1 MSKTSNPIEQAIK
14 SYLDERAKTDDLFAK
29 SYAKPNKNISEC
41 CAYVWGEAYKRSV
54 AISIPGYNGK
64 GADISREEV
73 FGMAVH
79 YYDEDD
85 IKVAKMPAN
94 VKVSSSSV
102 SKPVELTEEDKE
114 KAREAAI
121 QRLAEEQ
128 HALLRK
134 KSTKAKKEV
143 TEVQQMSLF

>member
-1 MSKTSNPIEQAIK
+1 MENQSAQNAIK
-14 SYLDERAKTDDLFAK
+14 AYLDERAKTDELFAK
-29 SYAKPNKNISEC
+29 SYAKPNKNFKEC
-41 CAYVWGEAYKRSV
+41 YNYILGEAKKRGNAV
-54 AISIPGYNGK
+54 AMTD
-64 GADISREEV
+64 AEV

-85 IKVAKMPAN
+85 IKVEKLPAN
-94 VKVSSSSV
+94 TKASVSTPA

-114 KAREAAI
+114 KARQAAI

-134 KSTKAKKEV
+134 KPTRAKKEA
-143 TEVQQMSLF
+143 TEAKQMSLF